1 MIALHLARLRRPAVL
16 LRSVDLHARLDL
28 VASTPVVSVEGVI
41 DLATIP
47 ALHGHLL
54 RAVADHPGSTVVID
68 LDAVTAL
75 DDCGLGILLG
85 AAGRARETGGDLCV
99 VANSDRLRER
109 FRSTGLD
116 RAIEVRERL

>member
-1 MIALHLARLRRPAVL
+1 
-16 LRSVDLHARLDL
+16 

-47 ALHGHLL
+47 ALHAHLL

-85 AAGRARETGGDLCV
+85 AAGRARESGGDLTV
-99 VANSDRLRER
+99 VVTSDRLRER